1 MQLSEWCDASQRKE
15 AVEGPLFKIFWR
27 RIILDEGHS
36 IKNHKAAMSIAVNV
50 NQKCPIF
57 IPLSVKPTKWSNSL
71 KTILRQIAD
80 ELLECV

>member
-36 IKNHKAAMSIAVNV
+36 IKNHKAAMSIAV
-50 NQKCPIF
+50 
-57 IPLSVKPTKWSNSL
+57 S
-71 KTILRQIAD
+71 A
-80 ELLECV
+80 LESGKNKLGKY